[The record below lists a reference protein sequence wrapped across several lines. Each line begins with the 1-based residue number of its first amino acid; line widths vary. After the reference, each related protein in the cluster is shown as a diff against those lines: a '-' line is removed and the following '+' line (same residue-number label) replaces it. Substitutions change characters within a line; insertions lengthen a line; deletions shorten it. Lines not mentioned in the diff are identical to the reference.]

1 MLVLAP
7 GARAATDPVR
17 ALTAW
22 TTALAKRGITEG
34 PLLRRGRE
42 GTRTERVG
50 DKRLA
55 RSSVRL
61 ILHRAAARAGA
72 SLEALSPHSARRGM
86 ATTAYAAGVP
96 EREIARLGRWR
107 SVSILRGYDA
117 SSRWADP
124 ASVRLGL

>member
-1 MLVLAP
+1 
-7 GARAATDPVR
+7 
-17 ALTAW
+17 
-22 TTALAKRGITEG
+22 
-34 PLLRRGRE
+34 
-42 GTRTERVG
+42 
-50 DKRLA
+50 
-55 RSSVRL
+55 
-61 ILHRAAARAGA
+61 
-72 SLEALSPHSARRGM
+72 M